1 MPEPTIGDNSQL
13 KAIVERI
20 EHVEVEIKDLQAGR
34 NEIYAEAKSHNYNVK
49 ALKAAVSRRKA
60 DANKRAE
67 HETQVELYM
76 EALASLVRPS

>member
-1 MPEPTIGDNSQL
+1 MSEPTIGDNSQL

-20 EHVEVEIKDLQAGR
+20 EHVEVEIKDLQTGR
-34 NEIYAEAKSHNYNVK
+34 NEIYAEAKSHGYDVK

-67 HETQVELYM
+67 HEAQVDLYM